1 MKCSC
6 KFRDPPSRTFDET
19 RACELPTKER
29 TQKIIAPRN
38 CMCPIMSKHGRD
50 SWRIERCTEKNC
62 SIIQRICAT
71 HSIKLTDP
79 LKSRIKSVAIK
90 SSEHQHEMD
99 IQMMGGDQTSGESG
113 RKLLCQ
119 TSAMFSRIQY
129 LLQFTH
135 YFNSLFP
142 LIPSNSND
150 FIEQS
155 PI

>member
-38 CMCPIMSKHGRD
+38 CMCQIMSKHGRD

-90 SSEHQHEMD
+90 SSEHQHERD
-99 IQMMGGDQTSGESG
+99 IQMMGSDKSSGLYQL
-113 RKLLCQ
+113 RK
-119 TSAMFSRIQY
+119 AGKE
-129 LLQFTH
+129 
-135 YFNSLFP
+135 FP
-142 LIPSNSND
+142 LKCRVREKINLPNICYVFANST
-150 FIEQS
+150 FVAKKALY
-155 PI
+155 